1 MTSLKT
7 GKRKGLSQV
16 VTTLMI
22 LVISI
27 LMTTGTLTYYSMTVT
42 SSVMK
47 TEQLV
52 IQKAHIWVNESG
64 AQAAFQVEN
73 IGGRD
78 ALITSIEI
86 QYIEE
91 PWSDVFYACGSCEK
105 LTPVQGLNIT
115 MSFVHNE
122 FNFTEAT
129 GSLLL
134 PKEGKLIIY
143 VDQPNSIDVYDL
155 GNMAHITVWTSA
167 IQYLAFVDV
176 EIA

>member
-1 MTSLKT
+1 MTPLKI

-16 VTTLMI
+16 VTTLII
-22 LVISI
+22 LVISVM
-27 LMTTGTLTYYSMTVT
+27 MTTSTLTYYSMTIT
-42 SSVMK
+42 SSAINM
-47 TEQLV
+47 EQLTINEFHV
-52 IQKAHIWVNESG
+52 WVNESG
-64 AQAAFQVEN
+64 AQAAIQVEN

-91 PWSDVFYACGSCEK
+91 PWSEIYYAYGSCDK
-105 LTPVQGLNIT
+105 LTPTQGLNIT
-115 MSFVHNE
+115 NSFIHNE
-122 FNFTEAT
+122 FNFTQAT

-167 IQYLAFVDV
+167 IQYLAFADI